1 MILYIYS
8 LFIQSYLIS
17 LILTHSTLSAVSLI
31 CPFVKRAQT
40 SFLPLFYQLSTAW
53 IVRINRY
60 QLLCGGFRFLPFFPS
75 LRSTQFNASTRFPTC
90 LRTFKSTKQAALVL
104 SSRMSMDGQA
114 VLQYISHTPCSGL
127 RPESFPPPD
136 FSGIS
141 HCISLWC
148 QVAIR
153 LKSKQKQ
160 STHYN

>member
-90 LRTFKSTKQAALVL
+90 LRTFKSTKQAAFVL
-104 SSRMSMDGQA
+104 SSRMSMDSQA
-114 VLQYISHTPCSGL
+114 VLQYISHTLTHTLLWSKTRVLSSSRFLGN
-127 RPESFPPPD
+127 
-136 FSGIS
+136 FSLHLFVMPS
-141 HCISLWC
+141 S
-148 QVAIR
+148 
-153 LKSKQKQ
+153 
-160 STHYN
+160 N